1 MPSVTIVIDAMD
13 ECDKVEDVFQNL
25 AWIRNQSTTQV
36 RVFMSSRDIQAI
48 AIRVQDK
55 NTPNFSVSMKENT
68 KDIGRFVETAV
79 DDAIANNRLL
89 LPPVIPF
96 PDDLKRK
103 IIDTLKKGAKGM

>member
-25 AWIRNQSTTQV
+25 ASIRTQSTTQV
-36 RVFMSSRDIQAI
+36 KVFMSSRDIQAI

-55 NTPNFSVSMKENT
+55 NTPHSSMSMEENT
-68 KDIGRFVETAV
+68 KDIGRFVESAV
-79 DDAIANNRLL
+79 DDAITNNRLL

-96 PDDLKRK
+96 PDDLRGE
-103 IIDTLKKGAKGM
+103 IIDTLKEGAQGM

>member
-55 NTPNFSVSMKENT
+55 NAPHFSVSMKENT

-79 DDAIANNRLL
+79 DDAIANNKLL

-96 PDDLKRK
+96 PDDLKWK
-103 IIDTLKKGAKGM
+103 IIDTLKEDAQGM